1 MNRLA
6 ALLCLASA
14 ALLSITTL
22 PPLPADAR
30 RIAVLLYLM
39 VATLQTIC
47 ARHADAA
54 LPLGVGEIFTGLQR
68 ACTRA
73 RRNAFRPRS

>member
-6 ALLCLASA
+6 ALLCLASS
-14 ALLSITTL
+14 ALLSLATL
-22 PPLPADAR
+22 SPLPADAR

-39 VATLQTIC
+39 VATLQTLC

-54 LPLGVGEIFTGLQR
+54 LPLGVGEIFTEWRR
-68 ACTRA
+68 ACTPT
-73 RRNAFRPRS
+73 RRNACRR